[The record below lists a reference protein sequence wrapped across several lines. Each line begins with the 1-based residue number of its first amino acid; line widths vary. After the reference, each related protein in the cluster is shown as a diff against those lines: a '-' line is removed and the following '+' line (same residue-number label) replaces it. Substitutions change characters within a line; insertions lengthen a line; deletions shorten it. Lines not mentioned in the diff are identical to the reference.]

1 MKKNTIILI
10 TITLV
15 LLALIGVGVWTLVNR
30 PNNQR
35 LEAAQDTAVDQQN
48 KTFTMAE
55 IATHNSKTDC
65 WTVIS
70 GQVYELTDFVN
81 RHPGGNEVVRACGID
96 ATTLFTSRT
105 TKDGQPIGS
114 GTPHSQVAQEQ
125 LAKLKIG
132 TIKKN

>member
-15 LLALIGVGVWTLVNR
+15 LLALIGAGVWTLANR
-30 PNNQR
+30 SNNQKPK
-35 LEAAQDTAVDQQN
+35 ATQDTTANQQN

-105 TKDGQPIGS
+105 TEDGQPIGS
-114 GTPHSQVAQEQ
+114 GTPHSQSSS
-125 LAKLKIG
+125 G
-132 TIKKN
+132 TT

>member
-10 TITLV
+10 TITLL
-15 LLALIGVGVWTLVNR
+15 LLALIGAGVWTLTNR
-30 PNNQR
+30 SNNQKPK
-35 LEAAQDTAVDQQN
+35 ATQDTTANQQN

-105 TKDGQPIGS
+105 TEDGQPIGS
-114 GTPHSQVAQEQ
+114 GTPHSQAAQEQ
-125 LAKLKIG
+125 LDQLKLGTLAK
-132 TIKKN
+132 

>member
-1 MKKNTIILI
+1 
-10 TITLV
+10 
-15 LLALIGVGVWTLVNR
+15 
-30 PNNQR
+30 
-35 LEAAQDTAVDQQN
+35 
-48 KTFTMAE
+48 MAE

-105 TKDGQPIGS
+105 TEDGQPIGS
-114 GTPHSQVAQEQ
+114 GTPHSRVAQEQ
-125 LAKLKIG
+125 LDQLKIG
-132 TIKKN
+132 NLAK

>member
-10 TITLV
+10 TIALI
-15 LLALIGVGVWTLVNR
+15 LLALIGAGVWTLVNR
-30 PNNQR
+30 PNNQQPKG
-35 LEAAQDTAVDQQN
+35 AQDTTANQQN
-48 KTFTMAE
+48 KTFSMDE
-55 IATHNSKTDC
+55 VATHSSKTDC

-70 GQVYELTDFVN
+70 GKVYDLTDFVN

-105 TKDGQPIGS
+105 TEDGQPVGS

-125 LAKLKIG
+125 LAELKIG

>member
-15 LLALIGVGVWTLVNR
+15 LLALIGAGVWTLANR
-30 PNNQR
+30 SNNQKPK
-35 LEAAQDTAVDQQN
+35 ATQDTTANQQN

-105 TKDGQPIGS
+105 TEDGQPIGS
-114 GTPHSQVAQEQ
+114 GTPHSRVAQEQ
-125 LAKLKIG
+125 LDQLKIG
-132 TIKKN
+132 NLAK

>member
-1 MKKNTIILI
+1 MKKNTVILI

-15 LLALIGVGVWTLVNR
+15 LLALIGAGVWTLVNR
-30 PNNQR
+30 SNNQKSK
-35 LEAAQDTAVDQQN
+35 ATQDTTANHQN

-96 ATTLFTSRT
+96 ATTLFTERKT
-105 TKDGQPIGS
+105 NDNERVGS
-114 GTPHSQVAQEQ
+114 GAPHSKAAQEQ
-125 LAKLKIG
+125 LERLKIG
-132 TIKKN
+132 TLIR

>member
-10 TITLV
+10 TITLL
-15 LLALIGVGVWTLVNR
+15 LLALIGAGVWTLTNR
-30 PNNQR
+30 SNNQKPK
-35 LEAAQDTAVDQQN
+35 ATQDTTANQQN

-105 TKDGQPIGS
+105 TEDGQPIGS
-114 GTPHSQVAQEQ
+114 GIPHSQVAQEQ
-125 LAKLKIG
+125 LDQLKLGTLAK
-132 TIKKN
+132 

>member
-10 TITLV
+10 TITLL
-15 LLALIGVGVWTLVNR
+15 LLALIGAGVWTLANR
-30 PNNQR
+30 SNNQKPK
-35 LEAAQDTAVDQQN
+35 ATQDTTANQQN

-105 TKDGQPIGS
+105 TEDGQPIGS

-125 LAKLKIG
+125 LDQLKIG
-132 TIKKN
+132 NLAR

>member
-10 TITLV
+10 TITLL
-15 LLALIGVGVWTLVNR
+15 LLALIGAGVWTLANR
-30 PNNQR
+30 SNNQKPK
-35 LEAAQDTAVDQQN
+35 ATQDTTANQQN

-105 TKDGQPIGS
+105 TEDGQPIGS

-125 LAKLKIG
+125 LDQLKIG
-132 TIKKN
+132 NLAK

>member
-15 LLALIGVGVWTLVNR
+15 LLALIGAGVWTLVNR

-35 LEAAQDTAVDQQN
+35 PEAAQDTAVDQQN

-105 TKDGQPIGS
+105 AEDGQPIGS

-125 LAKLKIG
+125 LDQLKIG
-132 TIKKN
+132 SLAK

>member
-10 TITLV
+10 TIALI
-15 LLALIGVGVWTLVNR
+15 LLALIGAGVWTLVNR
-30 PNNQR
+30 PNNQQPKG
-35 LEAAQDTAVDQQN
+35 AQDTTANQQN
-48 KTFTMAE
+48 KTFSMDE
-55 IATHNSKTDC
+55 VATHSSKTDC

-70 GQVYELTDFVN
+70 GQVYDLTDFVN

-105 TKDGQPIGS
+105 TEDGQPVGS

-125 LAKLKIG
+125 LAELKIG

>member
-10 TITLV
+10 TITLL
-15 LLALIGVGVWTLVNR
+15 LLALIGAGVWTLVNR
-30 PNNQR
+30 PNNQQPKG
-35 LEAAQDTAVDQQN
+35 AQNTTANQQN
-48 KTFTMAE
+48 KTFSMDE
-55 IATHNSKTDC
+55 VATHSSKTDC

-70 GQVYELTDFVN
+70 GKVYDLTDFVN

-105 TKDGQPIGS
+105 TEDGQPVGS

-125 LAKLKIG
+125 LAELKIG

>member
-10 TITLV
+10 TITLL
-15 LLALIGVGVWTLVNR
+15 LLALIGAGVWTLANR
-30 PNNQR
+30 SNNQKPK
-35 LEAAQDTAVDQQN
+35 ATQDTTANQQN

-105 TKDGQPIGS
+105 TEDGQPIGS

-125 LAKLKIG
+125 LDHLKLGTLAK
-132 TIKKN
+132 

>member
-10 TITLV
+10 TITLL
-15 LLALIGVGVWTLVNR
+15 LLALIGAGVWTLANR
-30 PNNQR
+30 SNNQKPK
-35 LEAAQDTAVDQQN
+35 ATQDTTANQQN

-105 TKDGQPIGS
+105 TEDGQPIGS
-114 GTPHSQVAQEQ
+114 GTPHSRVAQEQ
-125 LAKLKIG
+125 LDQLKIG
-132 TIKKN
+132 NLAK